1 MWIVRLALRRPLS
14 TAVLAILMVL
24 MAVVSL
30 SRMSFDI
37 FPAIDIPVV
46 IAVWN
51 YPGLSAVD
59 MERRVVLI
67 AERAYSTTVNG
78 IEHMESECLSGV
90 GIMRIYF
97 HPGVSVGEGI
107 AQISAVSET
116 LLRIAPPGI
125 FPPNIVDYNAAN
137 VPVAQLTVWSDTL
150 SEQELFDYG
159 LNFARVRLF
168 TIRGLS
174 SPAPFGGTQ
183 RQVMVNINPVQLY
196 SRGLSPQDVVN
207 ALQQTNVILP
217 AGIARIGNYE
227 YNVTLNGNPPSIRD
241 FNHLPIKAVGNSVV
255 YMGDVG
261 SVIDGH
267 APQTN
272 IVRVNRRRA
281 TFMAIFKH
289 ASASTMRVVSEVR
302 EVIPLIMATA
312 PKGMNV
318 SVDFDQSVFVRG
330 ALKGVVVEASLAAL
344 LVALMV
350 LLFIGSWR
358 STLIVIISI
367 PLCVMTA
374 IVGLYLT
381 GQTINIMSLGGLALA
396 VGMLVDDATVEVENI
411 HRNFA
416 MGKVLEVAILDGARQ
431 IAAPAFVG
439 TLAICIVFFP
449 IVLLEGVA
457 KYLFLPL
464 GLSVVYSML
473 TSYLLSRTLV
483 TTMARHLIRKEHE
496 EGDEARG
503 FWPRFNRGRDYYF
516 DALRDAYARL
526 LARVIGARG
535 WVLACTVLMIVASAA
550 LVRAVGVDFFPKADA
565 GMMKLHVRVSPGT
578 RIEETERIIDAIE
591 RRIQQ
596 IIPPKELDNITDDIG
611 LPIYYNLAFYQ
622 TDSIGSQDADMQI
635 SLKPGHHPTEIYVKR
650 IREMLHRE
658 FPEVTAYF
666 QAADIVSQVL
676 NFGLPAPIDVQVE
689 GQDLNVAY
697 KIAQRLRDKV
707 KEIPGT
713 TDVRIAQVM
722 DYPTLGLYVDRSKA
736 LQLGVTENDVAESLI
751 TSLSSSSLTA
761 PNYWLNPVNAVNYIV
776 AVETPIQLIDSLQS
790 LMNTPLTPGSRTD
803 GATLDTQF
811 LSNVAAVKHELQP
824 WVVNHYSVQR
834 VIDVDSE
841 VEGRDLGGVTSDV
854 ERAIKDLGKLPR
866 GVRIAIRGQ
875 SQAMWQS
882 FSGLEMGI
890 VLAVILVYL
899 LMVTNFQSWVDP
911 FIIIVAVP
919 GALVGVLW
927 MLVLTHTTLNVES
940 LMGAVMAVG
949 VGVANGNL
957 VITFA
962 NDLREEG
969 HSAVSAAIEAG
980 RIRLRPV
987 LMTALAMLLGM
998 LPTALALG
1006 EAGEQNAPLGLALI
1020 GGLIAATLM
1029 TLFVVP
1035 TVYSLFSTNRLRKH
1049 HRDAEIAAF
1058 VAQSEGD

>member
-24 MAVVSL
+24 MAIVSL

-37 FPAIDIPVV
+37 FPAINIPVV

-51 YPGLSAVD
+51 YPGLSALD

-90 GIMRIYF
+90 GVMRIYF

-168 TIRGLS
+168 AIRGLS

-183 RQVMVNINPVQLY
+183 RQVMVNINPSQLY

-227 YNVTLNGNPPSIRD
+227 YNVTLNGNPPTVRD
-241 FNHLPIKAVGNSVV
+241 FNHLPVKVVGTSTI
-255 YMGDVG
+255 YMSDIG
-261 SVIDGH
+261 SVTDSH

-281 TFMAIFKH
+281 TYMAIFKH

-302 EVIPLIMATA
+302 AAIPLILATA
-312 PKGMNV
+312 PKGLKV

-330 ALKGVVVEASLAAL
+330 ALKGVVVEATLAAM

-358 STLIVIISI
+358 STLIVIVSI

-483 TTMARHLIRKEHE
+483 TTMARKLIRKEHE
-496 EGDEARG
+496 DETGQTRG
-503 FWPRFNRGRDYYF
+503 FWPRFNRGRDHYF
-516 DALRDAYARL
+516 NRMRDAYARL
-526 LARVIGARG
+526 LARVIAARG
-535 WVLACTVLMIVASAA
+535 WVLACVTVMIVASAG
-550 LVRAVGVDFFPKADA
+550 LVKAVGVDFFPKADA
-565 GMMKLHVRVSPGT
+565 GMMKLHVRVSPGI
-578 RIEETERIIDAIE
+578 RIEETERIVDAIE
-591 RRIQQ
+591 RRIQE
-596 IIPPKELDNITDDIG
+596 IIPANELETITDDIG
-611 LPIYYNLAFYQ
+611 LPVYYNLAFYQ
-622 TDSIGSQDADMQI
+622 TDSIGSQDADLQI
-635 SLKPGHHPTEIYVKR
+635 SLKPGHRPTEGYIRR
-650 IREMLHRE
+650 IRAMLHTE

-666 QAADIVSQVL
+666 QAADIISQVL
-676 NFGLPAPIDVQVE
+676 NFGLPAPIDVQIE
-689 GQDLNVAY
+689 SLDLNQAY
-697 KIAQRLRDKV
+697 KIALKLRDKIR
-707 KEIPGT
+707 EIPGT
-713 TDVRIAQVM
+713 ADVRIAQVM

-736 LQLGVTENDVAESLI
+736 LQLGVTENDVANSLL

-761 PNYWLNPVNAVNYIV
+761 PNYWLNPANAVNYIV
-776 AVETPIQLIDSLQS
+776 AVETPIQLIDSLQT
-790 LMNTPLTPGSRTD
+790 LMNTPLTPSRTD
-803 GATLDTQF
+803 GTTLDTQF
-811 LSNVAAVKHELQP
+811 LSNVAAIKHEVQP
-824 WVVNHYSVQR
+824 WVINHYSVQR
-834 VIDVDSE
+834 VIDVDCE
-841 VEGRDLGGVTSDV
+841 VEGRDLGGVTEDV
-854 ERAIKDLGKLPR
+854 ERAIKSLGTLPR
-866 GVRIAIRGQ
+866 GVRTAIRGQ
-875 SQAMWQS
+875 SQAMRQS
-882 FSGLEMGI
+882 FSGLETGI

-899 LMVTNFQSWVDP
+899 LMVTNFQSWIDP

-927 MLVLTHTTLNVES
+927 MLVLTGTTLNVES
-940 LMGAVMAVG
+940 LMGAVMAVV

-969 HSAVSAAIEAG
+969 HDAVSAAIEAG

-1035 TVYSLFSTNRLRKH
+1035 TVYSLFSTDRIRKH

>member
-24 MAVVSL
+24 MAIVSL

-37 FPAIDIPVV
+37 FPAINIPVV

-51 YPGLSAVD
+51 YPGLSALD

-78 IEHMESECLSGV
+78 VEHMESECLSGA
-90 GIMRIYF
+90 GIIRIYF

-107 AQISAVSET
+107 AQISAISET

-125 FPPNIVDYNAAN
+125 FPPIIVDYNAAN

-168 TIRGLS
+168 AIRGLS
-174 SPAPFGGTQ
+174 SPAPYGGTQ
-183 RQVMVNINPVQLY
+183 RQVMVNINPSQLY
-196 SRGLSPQDVVN
+196 SRGLSPQDVVS

-227 YNVTLNGNPPSIRD
+227 YNVTLNGNPPTVRD
-241 FNHLPIKAVGNSVV
+241 FNHLPIKVVGASTI
-255 YMGDVG
+255 YMGDIG
-261 SVIDGH
+261 SVTDSH
-267 APQTN
+267 PPQTN

-281 TFMAIFKH
+281 TYMAIFKH
-289 ASASTMRVVSEVR
+289 ASASTMRVVSEAR
-302 EVIPLIMATA
+302 AAIPLILATA
-312 PKGMNV
+312 PKGFKV

-330 ALKGVVVEASLAAL
+330 ALKGVVVEATLAAM

-358 STLIVIISI
+358 STLIVIVSI

-374 IVGLYLT
+374 IVGLYLSD
-381 GQTINIMSLGGLALA
+381 QTINIMSLGGLALA

-483 TTMARHLIRKEHE
+483 TTMARKLIRKEHD

-503 FWPRFNRGRDYYF
+503 FWPWFNRGRDYYF
-516 DALRDAYARL
+516 NRMRDAYARL
-526 LARVIGARG
+526 LARVIAARR
-535 WVLACTVLMIVASAA
+535 WVLACATVMVVASAG
-550 LVRAVGVDFFPKADA
+550 LVKAVGVDFFPKADA
-565 GMMKLHVRVSPGT
+565 GMMKLHLRVSPGI
-578 RIEETERIIDAIE
+578 RIEETERIVDAIE

-596 IIPPKELDNITDDIG
+596 IIPANELDTITDDIG

-635 SLKPGHHPTEIYVKR
+635 SLKPGHRPTGVYIHR
-650 IREMLHRE
+650 IRQMLRTE
-658 FPEVTAYF
+658 FPEVTSYF

-676 NFGLPAPIDVQVE
+676 NFGLPAPIDVQIE
-689 GQDLNVAY
+689 SPDLKVGYNLAL
-697 KIAQRLRDKV
+697 KLRDKM

-713 TDVRIAQVM
+713 ADVRIAQVM
-722 DYPTLGLYVDRSKA
+722 DYPSLGLYVDRSKA
-736 LQLGVTENDVAESLI
+736 LQLGVTENDVANSLL

-776 AVETPIQLIDSLQS
+776 AVETPIQLIDSMQTL
-790 LMNTPLTPGSRTD
+790 LNTPLTPSRTD
-803 GATLDTQF
+803 GTTLDTQF
-811 LSNVAAVKHELQP
+811 LSNVATIKHELQP
-824 WVVNHYSVQR
+824 WVINHYSVQR

-841 VEGRDLGGVTSDV
+841 VEGRDLGGVTDDV
-854 ERAIKDLGKLPR
+854 ERAIKGLGTLPR
-866 GVRIAIRGQ
+866 GVRTAIRGQ
-875 SQAMWQS
+875 SQAMRQS
-882 FSGLEMGI
+882 FNGLEMGI

-899 LMVTNFQSWVDP
+899 LMVTNFQSWIDP

-949 VGVANGNL
+949 VGVANANL

-969 HSAVSAAIEAG
+969 HDAVSAAIEAG

-987 LMTALAMLLGM
+987 LMTAMAMLLGM

-1035 TVYSLFSTNRLRKH
+1035 TVYSMFSTDRMRKH
-1049 HRDAEIAAF
+1049 HRDAEIATF

>member
-24 MAVVSL
+24 MGIVSL

-37 FPAIDIPVV
+37 FPAINIPVV

-78 IEHMESECLSGV
+78 IEHMESECLNGV

-97 HPGVSVGEGI
+97 HSGVSVGEGI

-137 VPVAQLTVWSDTL
+137 VPVAQLTIWSDTL

-168 TIRGLS
+168 TIPGLS
-174 SPAPFGGTQ
+174 SPAPFGGLQ
-183 RQVMVNINPVQLY
+183 RQVMVNINPSQLY

-227 YNVTLNGNPPSIRD
+227 YNVTLNGNPPTIQE
-241 FNHLPIKAVGNSVV
+241 FNHLPIKVVGTSTV
-255 YMGDVG
+255 YMSDIG
-261 SVIDGH
+261 SVTDSY

-281 TFMAIFKH
+281 TYIAIFKH
-289 ASASTMRVVSEVR
+289 AAASTMRVVSQARAV
-302 EVIPLIMATA
+302 VPLILATA
-312 PKGMNV
+312 PAGLRV

-330 ALKGVVVEASLAAL
+330 ALKGVVVEATLAAM

-358 STLIVIISI
+358 STLIVIVSI

-483 TTMARHLIRKEHE
+483 TTMARQLIRKEHE
-496 EGDEARG
+496 EGEQARG
-503 FWPRFNRGRDYYF
+503 FWPWFNRGRDYYF
-516 DALRDAYARL
+516 NRMRDAYARVL
-526 LARVIGARG
+526 TRVIAVRG
-535 WVLACTVLMIVASAA
+535 WVLTCAAVMIVASTG
-550 LVRAVGVDFFPKADA
+550 LLKVVGVDFFPKADA
-565 GMMKLHVRVSPGT
+565 GMMKLHVRVQPGI
-578 RIEETERIIDAIE
+578 RIEETERIVDAIE

-596 IIPPKELDNITDDIG
+596 IIPANELDNITDNIG

-622 TDSIGSQDADMQI
+622 TDSIGSQDADLQI
-635 SLKPGHHPTEIYVKR
+635 SLKRGHHPTEIYVHR
-650 IREMLHRE
+650 IRQMLHTE

-689 GQDLNVAY
+689 SADLKVGY
-697 KIAQRLRDKV
+697 KIATKLRDKLT
-707 KEIPGT
+707 EIPGT

-736 LQLGVTENDVAESLI
+736 LQLGVTENDVAYSVL

-761 PNYWLNPVNAVNYIV
+761 PNYWLNPVNSVNYIV
-776 AVETPIQLIDSLQS
+776 AVETPIQLIDTLQS
-790 LMNTPLTPGSRTD
+790 LMNTPLTPQRQN

-824 WVVNHYSVQR
+824 WVVNHYTVQR
-834 VIDVDSE
+834 VIDVDAE
-841 VEGRDLGGVTSDV
+841 VEGRDLGGVTDDV
-854 ERAIKDLGKLPR
+854 ERAIKSLGPLPR

-875 SQAMWQS
+875 SQAMRQS
-882 FSGLEMGI
+882 FNGLEMGI

-969 HSAVSAAIEAG
+969 HDATSAAIEAA

-1035 TVYSLFSTNRLRKH
+1035 TVYSLFSTTRLRKH
-1049 HRDAEIAAF
+1049 QRDAEIAAF